1 MCLKFNLLPE
11 TLFLTTN
18 LMDRYL
24 SVHALKSQD
33 MPLLGISA
41 LLIATKY
48 EEIYPPGVKDFV
60 YVSKNT
66 LTREDIL
73 DMEMSILTTIEF
85 DI

>member
-1 MCLKFNLLPE
+1 MPE

-24 SVHALKSQD
+24 SVHALTSQD

>member
-1 MCLKFNLLPE
+1 M
-11 TLFLTTN
+11 
-18 LMDRYL
+18 R
-24 SVHALKSQD
+24 
-33 MPLLGISA
+33 LLGISC

-48 EEIYPPGVKDFV
+48 EEIYPPGVKDFI

-66 LTREDIL
+66 LSREEIL